1 MKLISIVTIVFNGE
15 LFIEE
20 TIKSVVS
27 QKTDL
32 VEYIV
37 VDGGSSDST
46 LEIIKR
52 YENQIDLIVS
62 EIDTGIYNAINK
74 GIDLSNG
81 MFIGLIHSGDKY
93 NVGALQKV
101 INVAKS
107 LNSAVIYGDIVFLE
121 NEGELE
127 IKRYLIA
134 NHMNLKIKMSIFHPS
149 TFISKDLYLKFGT
162 YQECFKMAADY
173 DLLLNFYLNRVPFHH
188 LSSAISTFRAD
199 GMSSKNFILNLKEN
213 YLLRLKYFNIFNAI
227 MFVIKSNFFFVLY
240 NIRRNFLIFFLG
252 KSYFNQLKSKIHNK

>member
-27 QKTDL
+27 QKTEV

-37 VDGGSSDST
+37 VDGGSTDSSM
-46 LEIIKR
+46 EIIKR
-52 YENQIDLIVS
+52 YENQIDFIIS
-62 EIDTGIYNAINK
+62 EVDTGIYNAINK
-74 GIDLSNG
+74 GIALSNG
-81 MFIGLIHSGDKY
+81 KFIGLIHSGDKY
-93 NVGALQKV
+93 NDGALQKV
-101 INVAKS
+101 INIAKS
-107 LNSAVIYGDIVFLE
+107 LNSSVIYGDILFLE
-121 NEGELE
+121 DEGKME
-127 IKRYLIA
+127 IKRYLRA

-173 DLLLNFYLNRVPFHH
+173 NFLLKLYLNRVPFHH
-188 LSSAISTFRAD
+188 LPSPITTFRAD

-213 YLLRLKYFNIFNAI
+213 YFIRLKYFSIFNAVMFI
-227 MFVIKSNFFFVLY
+227 IKSCLFFVIY
-240 NIRRNFLIFFLG
+240 NLRRNILIFLLG
-252 KSYFNQLKSKIHNK
+252 KRYFNQLKSKIHYK